1 MSQSPSVDLQAR
13 AQDLP
18 ALRTLLDDATRLG
31 ALHCEGAGLYADFSR
46 QRVRLE
52 DRDALLRFA
61 EAQGLFTAR
70 DQLFQANQLN
80 GTEERAVLHTALR
93 RPRGAPPL
101 WLEGENISEAI
112 GEALARMAELADAI
126 RSGRWRGATGASITD
141 VLHIGIGGSYLG
153 PALACEALGPPT
165 GPTVHFL
172 ANVDGAAA
180 QHVLAD
186 LDPTRTLLVIAS
198 KSFSTLETLV
208 NAQTVRRWFLARGL
222 SEGQLKHHC
231 LAVTTNHSAAAAFGI
246 PPEQCLPLWDWVGG
260 RFSLWSPIGLPV
272 ALSHGMEAFQA
283 LLGGAHAMD
292 EHFQH
297 AAPEENLPVLLAL
310 FEYWNQQVLGTQ
322 SHAFLPYAEALTQLP
337 AYLQQL
343 EMESNGKSTTV
354 AGAPVEG
361 PTGTIL
367 WGTVGTN
374 GQHATHQ
381 LLHQGTQPF
390 SATFVLAR
398 RGAQGLA
405 DHHRWLRAHC
415 IAQAEAFARGLTT
428 EEAER
433 ALLAKGADPEAAARL
448 APHKRLPGNHPSNLL
463 IVDQVDA
470 ESLGA
475 LLALHEHKVFCHGML
490 WGINS
495 FDQWGVEFGKVLG
508 DTLYAA
514 QGETA
519 LAETLG
525 LSARASLAAALG
537 DGEAR

>member
-1 MSQSPSVDLQAR
+1 MSQSPFADLQAR
-13 AQDLP
+13 ARDLP
-18 ALRTLLDDATRLG
+18 ALRTLLENPERLR
-31 ALHCEGAGLYADFSR
+31 ALHGEGAGIHADFSR

-61 EAQGLFTAR
+61 EARGLFAAR
-70 DQLFQANQLN
+70 DQLFQANELN
-80 GTEERAVLHTALR
+80 ATEQRAVLHTALR
-93 RPRGAPPL
+93 RPEAAPPL
-101 WLEGENISEAI
+101 WLRGENISGAI
-112 GEALARMAELADAI
+112 GAALARMADLAAAI

-153 PALACEALGPPT
+153 PALAYEALGPRT
-165 GPTVHFL
+165 GPAVHFL

-180 QHVLAD
+180 QAVLSR
-186 LDPTRTLLVIAS
+186 LDPTRTLLIVAS
-198 KSFSTLETLV
+198 KSFNTLETLV

-272 ALSHGMEAFQA
+272 ALSHGMDVFQA
-283 LLGGAHAMD
+283 LLGGAFAMD
-292 EHFQH
+292 EHFQQ
-297 AAPEENLPVLLAL
+297 AAPEHNLPVLLAL
-310 FEYWNQQVLGTQ
+310 FEYWNQEVLGTQ
-322 SHAFLPYAEALTQLP
+322 SHAFLPYAEALSQLP

-361 PTGTIL
+361 STGTIL

-398 RGAQGLA
+398 RGAPGLE

-428 EEAER
+428 EEAAH
-433 ALLAKGADPEAAARL
+433 ALLAKGVAPEEAARL
-448 APHKRLPGNHPSNLL
+448 APHKRLPGNHPSSLL
-463 IVDQVDA
+463 IVDQVNA
-470 ESLGA
+470 QSLGA

-519 LAETLG
+519 PVETLS
-525 LSARASLAAALG
+525 LSARASLTAAGGASK
-537 DGEAR
+537 AR